1 MTLESGHRL
10 HGQVA
15 EISASAGA
23 EISLDYAGTSLYTL
37 RQMVATGL
45 GVSLLPALY
54 VRSEVEREA
63 LVTALPL
70 DAPQPSRKIGMV

>member
-1 MTLESGHRL
+1 
-10 HGQVA
+10 
-15 EISASAGA
+15 
-23 EISLDYAGTSLYTL
+23 
-37 RQMVATGL
+37 MVATGL

-70 DAPQPSRKIGMV
+70 DDPQPSRKIGMVWRVTAARDEAYEAIATLIRETLAKAAPEVRILPPE